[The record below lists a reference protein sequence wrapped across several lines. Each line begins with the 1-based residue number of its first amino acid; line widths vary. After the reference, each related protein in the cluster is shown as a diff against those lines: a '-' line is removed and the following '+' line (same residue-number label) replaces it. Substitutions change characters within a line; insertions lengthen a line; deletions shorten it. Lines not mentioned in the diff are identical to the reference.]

1 MAVNCMK
8 KLMKVALSGIT
19 LLTVPS
25 VKYAAT
31 YLSAFS
37 LSLPGLN
44 QSVSTGLG
52 QSKATS
58 GANGQILVTVS
69 KQKFD
74 ARQTDEQGNSGD
86 WRKQISKG
94 DTAGLPGN
102 SNQLKG
108 DKMKLTIS
116 SNWNATTDSKNG
128 SWKSN

>member
-8 KLMKVALSGIT
+8 KLMKVALLGIT

-25 VKYAAT
+25 VTYAAT

-74 ARQTDEQGNSGD
+74 ARQRYCRPT
-86 WRKQISKG
+86 R
-94 DTAGLPGN
+94 
-102 SNQLKG
+102 
-108 DKMKLTIS
+108 
-116 SNWNATTDSKNG
+116 
-128 SWKSN
+128 

>member
-1 MAVNCMK
+1 MYEKTNESSSIRHNIVNCTK
-8 KLMKVALSGIT
+8 CYIC
-19 LLTVPS
+19 
-25 VKYAAT
+25 AT